1 MGIELINVKIEKPED
16 VNCILGQAHFIKTVE
31 DLSEA
36 LVNAVPGIKYGIGFN
51 EASQLALVRF
61 AGNDPDL
68 TELAKKNALLVGAG
82 HFFVI
87 FIENAFPINVLNSI
101 KMVPEVCTIYAASS
115 NPMEVIVAET
125 DLGRAV
131 LGVVD
136 GIKPKGIEEE
146 EHIKERKELL
156 RRFGYKF

>member
-68 TELAKKNALLVGAG
+68 IELAKKNALLVGAG

-146 EHIKERKELL
+146 SHIKERKELL
-156 RRFGYKF
+156 RKFGYKF

>member
-61 AGNDPDL
+61 AGYDPDL
-68 TELAKKNALLVGAG
+68 IELAKKNALLVGAG

-136 GIKPKGIEEE
+136 GIKPKGIEGE

>member
-1 MGIELINVKIEKPED
+1 MGIELTNVKIEKPED

-68 TELAKKNALLVGAG
+68 IELAKKNALLVGAG

-136 GIKPKGIEEE
+136 GIKPKGIEGE